1 MGLTEKESAAFVLAN
16 GNEGWMDMMG
26 REGRGKVDQCV
37 ARMECAFWNMT
48 GALLHGHCPKPKVG
62 GLRGN

>member
-1 MGLTEKESAAFVLAN
+1 MGLNEKESAAFVLPNEHEWMN
-16 GNEGWMDMMG
+16 GYDG
-26 REGRGKVDQCV
+26 EGRGKVDQCV